1 MVLMIV
7 RLIPFLFNIDQI
19 GISLGHICFPPVCPF
34 PQKYQQ
40 NESLPEVIMVGR
52 DRDRFSAVSF
62 LNKGA
67 ELTEL
72 TFVYKNSA
80 GNIDYLLYEC
90 FKMRNLGVVS
100 LNYASSFPVGCV

>member
-1 MVLMIV
+1 
-7 RLIPFLFNIDQI
+7 
-19 GISLGHICFPPVCPF
+19 
-34 PQKYQQ
+34 
-40 NESLPEVIMVGR
+40 MVGR

-100 LNYASSFPVGCV
+100 LNYARPPFRWVVFKAAAKSARAASVREV